1 MKNSI
6 YPFGVLAFGKLIAW
20 FPGMIGQLLMWYTVS
35 KTTLIFSN
43 LPGPRTPLQFNGIKS
58 KGLIALV
65 PGLGDLA
72 FGITAVSMGDTV
84 YLSVQSDRS

>member
-1 MKNSI
+1 M
-6 YPFGVLAFGKLIAW
+6 
-20 FPGMIGQLLMWYTVS
+20 MWYTVS

-43 LPGPRTPLQFNGIKS
+43 LPGPRIPLQFNGIKS

-72 FGITAVSMGDTV
+72 FGITAVSMGDTL
-84 YLSVQSDRS
+84 YISVLPTFVWQNIRVKNHIFRVNLGN